1 MRQGRQGN
9 FFYFHVSF
17 VIGSFRI
24 ERAIPTFSRST
35 CRPPGRWLN
44 GSLDIDCRAGS
55 GLSGASLNRGLSP
68 AATIGRPP
76 PADSPGVFVGLAI
89 KRRVDCVRVKPRDIA
104 KIYDRP
110 SACGFPN
117 NVNGWMGWTKLGR
130 VPIICS
136 WVHPIPNQPI
146 AFRTI
151 VVPPAGA
158 LVERLIEYRLSGGL
172 GSIGDRSTAGSRP
185 RLPSV
190 VRLRRTLPAYSLV
203 WRLNAGLIVFESNPG
218 ISLNLRSAVRLRLLQ
233 QRQWLDGMDE
243 ARSCS
248 NHLFVG
254 SSHPKPAYRIPDHRC
269 AARPGVG

>member
-1 MRQGRQGN
+1 MPANTNINYSPWSCFARKNPRFLPDFLSMRQGRQGN

-110 SACGFPN
+110 SA
-117 NVNGWMGWTKLGR
+117 
-130 VPIICS
+130 
-136 WVHPIPNQPI
+136 
-146 AFRTI
+146 
-151 VVPPAGA
+151 
-158 LVERLIEYRLSGGL
+158 SGGL
-172 GSIGDRSTAGSRP
+172 SR
-185 RLPSV
+185 RI
-190 VRLRRTLPAYSLV
+190 RWFD
-203 WRLNAGLIVFESNPG
+203 WRV
-218 ISLNLRSAVRLRLLQ
+218 
-233 QRQWLDGMDE
+233 E

-269 AARPGVG
+269 AARRGVG